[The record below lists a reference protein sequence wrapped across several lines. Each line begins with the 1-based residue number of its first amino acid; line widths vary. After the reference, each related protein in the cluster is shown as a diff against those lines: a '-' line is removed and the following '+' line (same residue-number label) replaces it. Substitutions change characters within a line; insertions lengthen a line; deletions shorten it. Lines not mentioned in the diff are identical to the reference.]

1 MQPRPDP
8 VYDPLGYQMAM
19 KRLAAGQLS
28 QGNIDLSQRKPTL
41 LPTGDYATIRS
52 MSFSD
57 KPNQEILIPTIG
69 PKGQQFTDNQAI
81 NEYYQTGKN
90 LGTFTNPSA
99 ANSYAE
105 ALHRREANRIRLQ
118 GYGRPYPNL
127 VDNAAASRKLK

>member
-1 MQPRPDP
+1 MQPIIDQ

-28 QGNIDLSQRKPTL
+28 QGNIDLRNRKPTL
-41 LPTGDYATIRS
+41 LPTGDYATVRS

-57 KPNQEILIPTIG
+57 QPNKEILIPTIG
-69 PKGQQFTDNQAI
+69 PQHQQWSDNQAI
-81 NEYYQTGKN
+81 DAYYRTGQN
-90 LGTFTNPSA
+90 LGTFSNPSA

-118 GYGRPYPNL
+118 GYGR
-127 VDNAAASRKLK
+127 